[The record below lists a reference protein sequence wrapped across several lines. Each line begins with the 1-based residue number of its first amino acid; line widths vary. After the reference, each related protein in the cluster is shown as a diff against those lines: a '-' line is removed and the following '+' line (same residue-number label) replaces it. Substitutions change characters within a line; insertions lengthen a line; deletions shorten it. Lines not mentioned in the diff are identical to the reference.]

1 MTESSHQSQPQ
12 NDIDEVLSLGLFDID
27 FNGEPSLLNSALDIS
42 KDSGSTCD
50 SSLCLNENDF
60 VPTSALNNFD
70 EGFSGSRSYC
80 NMETEGNNDCPVR
93 QYETVEV
100 ETCVEADLSNDSPVL
115 LGDDID
121 QMAWLDEIVNVNILE
136 ELPYADDHLFDFDE
150 AFIEDEDFNE
160 YGEMFIDP
168 LKSTPKSK
176 VSDSQNLCNNSTV
189 YKADTSK
196 WSIFTDTL
204 SYPTHPE
211 DKAKSGSYYCPPKT
225 LKSNYEDSQYNR
237 DVERIN
243 MNKQQNLMSI
253 PEHHSDY
260 FFNKKNTKTRHS
272 DHILPIFEKDNRYDN
287 ISWLSTP
294 SYDSKIDISTTYL
307 YSNPNATSQKG
318 MVFDRGVIQ
327 LSSQMKVMGTLPD
340 GNICRTLID
349 SGATTSMISKDFYNR
364 NPLLHQCPKYTQ
376 HEMSVKI
383 ADDTI
388 MTSKEAIKF
397 CVNFQG
403 HWFELIAYIFDMG
416 PTLDL
421 IFGVKSAT
429 ELEASLTFAD
439 SEFTFTQ
446 RSLKVFPCKRLE
458 VPPNKTVQYEAFIE
472 NVPENFKEG
481 KPLLKMFT

>member
-1 MTESSHQSQPQ
+1 
-12 NDIDEVLSLGLFDID
+12 
-27 FNGEPSLLNSALDIS
+27 
-42 KDSGSTCD
+42 
-50 SSLCLNENDF
+50 
-60 VPTSALNNFD
+60 
-70 EGFSGSRSYC
+70 
-80 NMETEGNNDCPVR
+80 METEGNNDCPVR

-115 LGDDID
+115 LGDYID

-204 SYPTHPE
+204 SYPIHPE
-211 DKAKSGSYYCPPKT
+211 DKAKSDSYYCPPKT

-272 DHILPIFEKDNRYDN
+272 DHILPIFEKDNPPWQVTHY
-287 ISWLSTP
+287 P
-294 SYDSKIDISTTYL
+294 
-307 YSNPNATSQKG
+307 
-318 MVFDRGVIQ
+318 IQ
-327 LSSQMKVMGTLPD
+327 LSTGKVQI
-340 GNICRTLID
+340 N
-349 SGATTSMISKDFYNR
+349 
-364 NPLLHQCPKYTQ
+364 
-376 HEMSVKI
+376 
-383 ADDTI
+383 
-388 MTSKEAIKF
+388 
-397 CVNFQG
+397 
-403 HWFELIAYIFDMG
+403 
-416 PTLDL
+416 
-421 IFGVKSAT
+421 
-429 ELEASLTFAD
+429 
-439 SEFTFTQ
+439 
-446 RSLKVFPCKRLE
+446 
-458 VPPNKTVQYEAFIE
+458 
-472 NVPENFKEG
+472 
-481 KPLLKMFT
+481 